1 MKIKDYRDLIVWQKS
16 IELVVIVYKLTENFP
31 KTELYGLASQMRR
44 AAISVPSNI
53 AEGQRRGSRKDFRHF
68 LLTAFASGAELETQ
82 IEITKRLA
90 FGQGFNYA
98 ELDNLLAEVM
108 RMLNVLTARLQT
120 THYKLQTT
128 H

>member
-16 IELVVIVYKLTENFP
+16 IELVVIVYKLTEDFP

-90 FGQGFNYA
+90 FGQGFNYV

-108 RMLNVLTARLQT
+108 RMLNVLTSRLQT
-120 THYKLQTT
+120 TNYKLLTT